1 MPSLTILLAGVDIF
15 CGAVCSFSIIVDV
28 LQYCGVT
35 DPLIG
40 WSYSS
45 RLLLCHCAPVR
56 SKEDGLCGCVCG
68 CVCW

>member
-1 MPSLTILLAGVDIF
+1 MQ
-15 CGAVCSFSIIVDV
+15 FSIIVDV

-45 RLLLCHCAPVR
+45 RLLLWHCAPVR
-56 SKEDGLCGCVCG
+56 SKEDGLRGCVCG
-68 CVCW
+68 YVCW